1 MFGNRRKYG
10 RRSVTE
16 LSSGKYFAASLGL
29 VTELRLGL
37 GLGRPGVRRREFG
50 QEFGRLFGPGKFGRG
65 ARLREFGRVEFG

>member
-1 MFGNRRKYG
+1 MYG

-37 GLGRPGVRRREFG
+37 GLWLGLGLGRPGVRPREFG
-50 QEFGRLFGPGKFGRG
+50 REFGRLFGPGKFGRG
-65 ARLREFGRVEFG
+65 CLAA